1 MLSFE
6 IFRPNLRT
14 NGNYIKL
21 VTANIGAVIML
32 LGTILD
38 SGATDH
44 PMKISG
50 VFLSALWLQ
59 GGEKLL
65 LFLWTK

>member
-1 MLSFE
+1 VLSFE

-32 LGTILD
+32 LGTILE
-38 SGATDH
+38 AIVVQLT
-44 PMKISG
+44 IR
-50 VFLSALWLQ
+50 
-59 GGEKLL
+59 
-65 LFLWTK
+65 